1 VAIAPIFY
9 GQLFHTKVF
18 CEAFMC
24 FQFGFIIFWREDFG
38 AIAAHKM
45 SVKLLPGG
53 STSPRYVL
61 PLLFFKKSQKL
72 LITHQP
78 LKLVKK

>member
-1 VAIAPIFY
+1 MCLQY
-9 GQLFHTKVF
+9 GF
-18 CEAFMC
+18 A
-24 FQFGFIIFWREDFG
+24 IFWRKDFG

-45 SVKLLPGG
+45 SVKLMPGG
-53 STSPRYVL
+53 SMAPGNVL
-61 PLLFFKKSQKL
+61 PLLLGEKLQKL